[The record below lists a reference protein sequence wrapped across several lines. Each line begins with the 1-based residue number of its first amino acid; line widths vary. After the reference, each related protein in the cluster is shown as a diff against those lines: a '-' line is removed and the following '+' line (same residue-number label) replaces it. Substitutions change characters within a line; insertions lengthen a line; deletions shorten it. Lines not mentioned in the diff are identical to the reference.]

1 MVNGLLDA
9 SITYRRKEYLDK
21 AEESLL
27 RLILK
32 KFTNKKYQCNRLV
45 YKNNVINGT
54 LEDYAWLIS
63 AAIKMGKI
71 KNSSYWLE
79 KSIHFTEASISKFWQ
94 KKKIFLDFLMNKI
107 FIKMSLR

>member
-9 SITYRRKEYLDK
+9 SITYRKKYLDK
-21 AEESLL
+21 AESLL

-63 AAIKMGKI
+63 AAIKMGGKLKI
-71 KNSSYWLE
+71 PA
-79 KSIHFTEASISKFWQ
+79 IG
-94 KKKIFLDFLMNKI
+94 
-107 FIKMSLR
+107 